1 MSFPKDLCAC
11 HLARSGDREP
21 TPETW
26 TYAEPAVLQ
35 SLRPVFPLM
44 GSVLIR
50 WRPSS
55 TTTLP
60 FSRGYTIR
68 SSCSRRRS
76 TCALGCRP
84 DPRRKIT
91 TENMTAYLSANLLGR
106 PARRP
111 PRRLRPA
118 YRDPSRVG
126 LRGRPSIAP
135 QRRPARAHCLRGT
148 SKGERDLRREESPSR
163 APLPQ
168 RNAAPRIS
176 RGLGWSRPQGST
188 RCPVLSAAILTT
200 VATRILGPRMQG
212 APSILFGSAVIWS
225 IATSPRLPPKR

>member
-1 MSFPKDLCAC
+1 MSFPKDLCAR
-11 HLARSGDREP
+11 HLARSGAREP
-21 TPETW
+21 TPETG
-26 TYAEPAVLQ
+26 TCAGPDVRQ
-35 SLRPVFPLM
+35 SLRSVLPLM

-50 WRPSS
+50 RRPSS

-60 FSRGYTIR
+60 FSRGSSIR

-76 TCALGCRP
+76 TCALGRRP

-91 TENMTAYLSANLLGR
+91 TEDATAYLSANLLGR

-111 PRRLRPA
+111 PRRSRPA

-126 LRGRPSIAP
+126 VRGRPSIAP
-135 QRRPARAHCLRGT
+135 QRRPARAHYLRGT

-168 RNAAPRIS
+168 RNAAPRGCPGAWGGIGRKDLLVAHAVGHHPHD
-176 RGLGWSRPQGST
+176 RG
-188 RCPVLSAAILTT
+188 C
-200 VATRILGPRMQG
+200 
-212 APSILFGSAVIWS
+212 
-225 IATSPRLPPKR
+225 

>member
-1 MSFPKDLCAC
+1 
-11 HLARSGDREP
+11 
-21 TPETW
+21 
-26 TYAEPAVLQ
+26 
-35 SLRPVFPLM
+35 M

-50 WRPSS
+50 RRPSS

-60 FSRGYTIR
+60 FSRRATIR

-76 TCALGCRP
+76 TCALGRRP

-91 TENMTAYLSANLLGR
+91 TEDVTAYLSANLLGR

-111 PRRLRPA
+111 PRRSRPA

-135 QRRPARAHCLRGT
+135 QRRPARAHCLQGS
-148 SKGERDLRREESPSR
+148 SKGERDLRREGDSSR

-168 RNAAPRIS
+168 RNAAPPGCPGAWGGVGRKDLLVVHAIGHHPHD
-176 RGLGWSRPQGST
+176 RGYQDTWAPNAGR
-188 RCPVLSAAILTT
+188 T
-200 VATRILGPRMQG
+200 VHLVWVNRNTVESHLA
-212 APSILFGSAVIWS
+212 
-225 IATSPRLPPKR
+225 